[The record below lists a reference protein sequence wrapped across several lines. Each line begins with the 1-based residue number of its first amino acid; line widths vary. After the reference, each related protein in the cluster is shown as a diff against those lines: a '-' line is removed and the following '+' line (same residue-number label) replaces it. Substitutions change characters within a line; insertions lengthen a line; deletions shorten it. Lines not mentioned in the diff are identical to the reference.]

1 MEPWGGVL
9 PRKLPDTE
17 ARPTGAAADG
27 AAPPHGSILAQ
38 AIGRVF
44 GSRGAEDH
52 VRQHPTFAVPEGVRV
67 YAVGD
72 IHGHLDLLERMQ
84 GLIDEDF
91 AAHPAGRAI
100 EVYLGDYVDRGPASA
115 GVVEALGGPPPDGL
129 ERVCLI
135 GNHEEFLLQFLDEPL
150 ILQNWLD
157 NGGHATLASYGVA
170 AASLGAEPNEVA
182 AALREALP
190 EHHLRFFND
199 LALGHRIGDVLFV
212 HAGIRPGVP
221 IEAQDPHD
229 LMWIRTPFLGH
240 DGPLPVRVVHGH
252 TPVRAPV
259 VTPYRI
265 GIDTGAFATGVL
277 TCAVLEGPDVRF
289 LST

>member
-1 MEPWGGVL
+1 MPREL
-9 PRKLPDTE
+9 PHTVDT
-17 ARPTGAAADG
+17 TGAAAHG
-27 AAPPHGSILAQ
+27 GSGRPHRSIFAQ
-38 AIGRVF
+38 AIGRMF
-44 GSRGAEDH
+44 GARGAED
-52 VRQHPTFAVPEGVRV
+52 RGGQHPTFAVPDGIRV

-84 GLIDEDF
+84 RLIDDDL
-91 AAHPAGRAI
+91 AAHPADRAI
-100 EVYLGDYVDRGPASA
+100 EVYLGDYVDRGPDSA
-115 GVVEALGGPPPDGL
+115 GVVEALAGPPAEGL
-129 ERVCLI
+129 ERICLI
-135 GNHEEFLLQFLDEPL
+135 GNHEDFLLQFLDEPL

-170 AASLGAEPNEVA
+170 ADPVAAEPDEVVSA
-182 AALREALP
+182 FRAALP
-190 EHHLRFFND
+190 EHHVRFFHD
-199 LALGHRIGDVLFV
+199 LALGHRVGDVLFV

-229 LMWIRTPFLGH
+229 LMWIRSPFLGY

-252 TPVRAPV
+252 TPVREPI

-265 GIDTGAFATGVL
+265 GIDTGAFATGIL
-277 TCAVLEGPDVRF
+277 TCAVLEGADVRF